1 MEKSGSFSGTWKSGN
16 ENIKCML
23 PIIIFEED
31 GCQIMFCPALDISGY
46 GKTEPEAQ
54 ESFNIA
60 LGEFFLYTTH
70 KNTFTSEL
78 QRMGWTIR
86 KSKRKPMTPPPMSEL
101 LSKNDNF
108 SRIFDNFPYRKI
120 NQSISMPC

>member
-1 MEKSGSFSGTWKSGN
+1 
-16 ENIKCML
+16 L